1 MYIVFFTHDCLEM
14 LAIFSGVYNHCS
26 RW

>member
-1 MYIVFFTHDCLEM
+1 M
-14 LAIFSGVYNHCS
+14 LAIFFGVYNHCS